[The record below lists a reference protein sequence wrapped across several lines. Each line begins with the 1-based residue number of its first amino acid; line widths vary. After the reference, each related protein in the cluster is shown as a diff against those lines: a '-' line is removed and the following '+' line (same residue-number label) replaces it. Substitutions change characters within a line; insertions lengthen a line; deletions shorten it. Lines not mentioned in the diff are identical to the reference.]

1 MGPNVQPLLTMTEQR
16 LSKAEQGERPL
27 FHDIALESP
36 PQKRKPG
43 RPPGSKAQV
52 VKEVRSLG
60 VHHFAFVRSSL
71 LGLDLADAFERY
83 MAWCDS
89 TTDLRYVQNRR
100 DALLK
105 QIIEAGRQYDATL
118 APGAKIAHLLD
129 LLRSD
134 ATVKP
139 VVSLPSLD
147 EWIDAEGM
155 DPDMWS
161 EAEMLAEYRAH
172 FGLDNADA
180 IDAAE
185 GLKDPVAERVRALNF
200 LETILSVIPAATDR
214 LDSWLAR
221 PVAKCL
227 RNVGLVTLSDL
238 VRFINAYGYGW
249 HSLIKGFGKER
260 ARQVLAWLV
269 LEQDHLNLLVSGN
282 VHEPKS
288 KRELRVAQL
297 LAAVGAA
304 STSLSQFGVG
314 TRVSGE
320 LAHMQRSPDL
330 GGARGDFRSHMANT
344 LGAKNDLE
352 AVNAWLERYK
362 EKPHT
367 LRSYRKEVER
377 FLLWCALELKKPLSS
392 VNAPDCQ
399 KYREFLQSVP
409 ATWIERLSVKR
420 TDPLWRAFRS
430 QPGPASQKQ
439 ALVILQTLFG
449 GLVDAGYLV
458 ANPMRALM
466 KSFDL
471 PANKM
476 DIRRSFTEAEWSH
489 VLQTLDA
496 LPVGPERLRLK
507 CILELLVTSGIRL
520 EELARARH
528 KDLRIE
534 VLPDLPESWVLTV
547 TGKRNKTREVPLQP
561 EVVELLAAHGRE
573 FMEGDVQSQDQDNL
587 PLIRTLFPPV
597 AQWSRGEGGELVAA
611 PITEETGLALS
622 ASAIYAALKRF
633 FRKAAKTA
641 ASAGLDG
648 RRFEKASTHWM
659 RHTFVRQALVDGMP
673 IEIASELAGHAS
685 IDTTSIYSTQEL
697 GRKIRAIQAMKKRTA
712 PGVGEKEAATKQ
724 RK

>member
-1 MGPNVQPLLTMTEQR
+1 MSNPSLT
-16 LSKAEQGERPL
+16 SSGQGNGPL
-27 FHDIALESP
+27 FHDIALESQ
-36 PQKRKPG
+36 PQKRGRG
-43 RPPGSKAQV
+43 RPCGSKAQV
-52 VKEVRSLG
+52 VKKVRALG

-71 LGLDLADAFERY
+71 LGLDLADAYERY

-105 QIIEAGRQYDATL
+105 QIIESGRQYDATL
-118 APGAKIAHLLD
+118 AAGARIGHLLD

-134 ATVKP
+134 AAVKP
-139 VVSLPSLD
+139 VVVLPSLD
-147 EWIDAEGM
+147 EWIETEGM
-155 DPDMWS
+155 DPDGWS
-161 EAEMLAEYRAH
+161 EADLLAEYKAH

-180 IDAAE
+180 IDAAV
-185 GLKDPVAERVRALNF
+185 GLKDPVGERVRALNY
-200 LETILSVIPAATDR
+200 LETVLSVIPAATDR
-214 LDSWLAR
+214 LESWFAR
-221 PVAKCL
+221 PVAKVL

-238 VRFINAYGYGW
+238 VLHINAYGYGW
-249 HSLIKGFGKER
+249 HSQIKGFGKVR
-260 ARQVLAWLV
+260 ARQVLAWLI
-269 LEQDHLNLLVSGN
+269 LGQEHLNLMVSGN

-288 KRELRVAQL
+288 KRALRIADL
-297 LAAVGAA
+297 MPSVGQA
-304 STSLSQFGVG
+304 SQSLSQFGAG
-314 TRVSGE
+314 TRVALE
-320 LAHMQRSPDL
+320 LAHVQRSPNL
-330 GGARGDFRSHMANT
+330 AGAQGDFRSHMANT
-344 LGAKNDLE
+344 LGARNDLE

-377 FLLWCALELKKPLSS
+377 FLLWCAQELKKPLSS

-399 KYREFLQSVP
+399 KYREFLQAVP
-409 ATWIERLSVKR
+409 HTWIERLSVKR

-439 ALVILQTLFG
+439 ALVILQTMFG

-458 ANPMRALM
+458 ANPMRSLM

-471 PANKM
+471 PATRM

-489 VLQTLDA
+489 VLQTLSD

-534 VLPDLPESWVLTV
+534 VLPDLPQAWVLTV

-561 EVVELLAAHGRE
+561 EVVDLLAAHGRE
-573 FMEGDVQSQDQDNL
+573 FMNDDVKSPDQDNL
-587 PLIRTLFPPV
+587 PLIRTLHPPV
-597 AQWSRGEGGELVAA
+597 PQWGRGQGGELQAVAQ
-611 PITEETGLALS
+611 TSNTGLALS
-622 ASAIYAALKRF
+622 ASAIYATLKRF
-633 FRKAAKTA
+633 FRRAAKTA
-641 ASAGLDG
+641 EAAGLDA
-648 RRFEKASTHWM
+648 RRFESASTHWM
-659 RHTFVRQALVDGMP
+659 RHTFVRQALVDGVP
-673 IEIASELAGHAS
+673 IEVASELAGHAS

-697 GRKIRAIQAMKKRTA
+697 ARKIKAVQGMRRRA
-712 PGVGEKEAATKQ
+712 AA
-724 RK
+724 